1 MKGREGAT
9 HLSQLNDIRP
19 KAGYSGSETWP
30 SGCTAY
36 GFLIA
41 LIIMGRVFKL
51 FLILI
56 LSVTGVGA
64 AWSGEAFSILD
75 AINQAVKT
83 NPGVGE
89 AAANRRAT
97 EAELHQSQGVLLPQ
111 IRLDASAG
119 PEMLDQHIVPQP
131 ANNGTYLHGRE
142 ASIVL
147 RQLVFDGLASINEIW
162 RQAARV
168 DAASF
173 RVLERTELIAL
184 DAAEAYV
191 DVTRYTRIVALAEQN
206 LQVHMQ
212 LRKNVLARFAG
223 GRAGEGDTQQAE
235 ERVAA
240 AEAALADFR
249 LSLDNARAKYRKTVG
264 LEPYN
269 TRFPG
274 RLPDMPATKN
284 DSLDIAFKYNPTIRA
299 AGADVLAAKRA
310 FDATA
315 GAFVPNV
322 SLEAR
327 ATRGQDSI
335 LFPNP
340 YDEVSGKVVVSWDIF
355 RGGQDS
361 WKRAEAGQRMIEE
374 QQKHARLQREALE
387 SLDKAWAAR
396 TITTD
401 RAAALVRDVEAA
413 RRTFIAYNKEYEL
426 GQRTLIDLLNSQNQY
441 FNANVSLVSARGVA
455 VFADYQLLAAM
466 GQLLT
471 YLKTGKPPEVD
482 LLETGPLG
490 LAALKLAPIL
500 LTAPEPGSEPL
511 NNVAPVQRWES
522 PFTPVL
528 VPNIVNFGDRWF
540 PTYPADANANALFL
554 TSGKFGQASAAD
566 MPAR

>member
-1 MKGREGAT
+1 
-9 HLSQLNDIRP
+9 
-19 KAGYSGSETWP
+19 
-30 SGCTAY
+30 
-36 GFLIA
+36 
-41 LIIMGRVFKL
+41 MGRVIKTL
-51 FLILI
+51 LAIVISASGLQ
-56 LSVTGVGA
+56 A
-64 AWSGEAFSILD
+64 AWSAEPFSILD

-89 AAANRRAT
+89 ASANRRAT
-97 EAELHQSQGVLLPQ
+97 EAELHQSQGALLPQ

-119 PEMLDQHIVPQP
+119 PEMLNQYVTPQP
-131 ANNGTYLHGRE
+131 LNNGTYLRGRE
-142 ASIVL
+142 ASVL
-147 RQLVFDGLASINEIW
+147 IRQTLFDGLSSINEIW

-168 DAASF
+168 DAAAF
-173 RVLERTELIAL
+173 RVLERSELIAL

-206 LQVHMQ
+206 LQVHLE
-212 LRKNVLARFAG
+212 LRKNVRARFAG

-249 LSLDNARAKYRKTVG
+249 LSLDTARAKYRKTVG
-264 LEPYN
+264 LEPFN
-269 TRFPG
+269 MRFPG
-274 RLPDMPATKN
+274 RLSDMPGTKN
-284 DSLDIAFKYNPTIRA
+284 ESLDIAFKYNPTIRA

-310 FDATA
+310 FDATS

-322 SLEAR
+322 SLEGR
-327 ATRGQDSI
+327 ALRGVDSI
-335 LFPNP
+335 VYPGQH
-340 YDEVSGKVVVSWDIF
+340 DEVSGKVVISWDIF
-355 RGGQDS
+355 RGGQDT
-361 WKRAEAGQRMIEE
+361 WKRKEAAERMIEE

-413 RRTFIAYNKEYEL
+413 RRTFVAYNKEYEL

-471 YLKTGKPPEVD
+471 YLKTGKPPESD
-482 LLETGPLG
+482 PLETGPLG

-511 NNVAPVQRWES
+511 NNVAPVERWAS
-522 PFTPVL
+522 PFAPVL
-528 VPNIVNFGDRWF
+528 EPGAVTFGDRWSSDN
-540 PTYPADANANALFL
+540 PNDANALFL
-554 TSGKFGQASAAD
+554 ASGKFGQANASADASHSNN
-566 MPAR
+566 

>member
-1 MKGREGAT
+1 
-9 HLSQLNDIRP
+9 
-19 KAGYSGSETWP
+19 
-30 SGCTAY
+30 
-36 GFLIA
+36 
-41 LIIMGRVFKL
+41 MGRAIK
-51 FLILI
+51 LILI
-56 LSVTGVGA
+56 GAIFGVGLSA
-64 AWSGEAFSILD
+64 AWAAEPFSILD

-89 AAANRRAT
+89 ASANRRAT
-97 EAELHQSQGVLLPQ
+97 EAELHQSQGALLPQ

-119 PEMLDQHIVPQP
+119 PEMLDQHIVPPP
-131 ANNGTYLHGRE
+131 ANNGAYLNGRE
-142 ASIVL
+142 VSLVI
-147 RQLVFDGLASINEIW
+147 RQTLFDGFASLNEIW

-206 LQVHMQ
+206 LQVHLE
-212 LRKNVLARFAG
+212 LRKNVRARFAG

-240 AEAALADFR
+240 AEAALSDFR

-264 LEPYN
+264 LEPFN
-269 TRFPG
+269 LRFPG
-274 RLPDMPATKN
+274 RLPEMPATKN
-284 DSLDIAFKYNPTIRA
+284 ESLDIAFKYNPTIRA
-299 AGADVLAAKRA
+299 AGADVVAAKRA

-315 GAFVPNV
+315 GSFVPNV
-322 SLEAR
+322 SLEGR
-327 ATRGQDSI
+327 ATRGKDSI
-335 LFPNP
+335 LYPNP
-340 YDEVSGKVVVSWDIF
+340 YDEASGKVVVSWDIF

-361 WKRAEAGQRMIEE
+361 WKRAEAAQRMIEE

-396 TITTD
+396 TITTE

-413 RRTFIAYNKEYEL
+413 RRTFVAYNKEYEL

-466 GQLLT
+466 GQMLI
-471 YLKTGKPPEVD
+471 YLKTGRPPEAD
-482 LLETGPLG
+482 PIETRPLG
-490 LAALKLAPIL
+490 WIPLRLPPIL
-500 LTAPEPGSEPL
+500 LSAPEPGSEPL
-511 NNVAPVQRWES
+511 NTVTPIEQWVS
-522 PFTPVL
+522 PFTPAPAPGV
-528 VPNIVNFGDRWF
+528 VTFGERWTSND
-540 PTYPADANANALFL
+540 PGDGGALFL
-554 TSGKFGQASAAD
+554 ASGRFGQASASAD
-566 MPAR
+566 AAAR

>member
-1 MKGREGAT
+1 
-9 HLSQLNDIRP
+9 
-19 KAGYSGSETWP
+19 
-30 SGCTAY
+30 
-36 GFLIA
+36 
-41 LIIMGRVFKL
+41 MGRVFRAL
-51 FLILI
+51 FVILI
-56 LSVTGVGA
+56 SVTGLQA
-64 AWSGEAFSILD
+64 AWSAEPFSILD

-89 AAANRRAT
+89 ATANRRAT
-97 EAELHQSQGVLLPQ
+97 EAELHQSQGALLPQ

-119 PEMLDQHIVPQP
+119 PEMLNQYVVPP
-131 ANNGTYLHGRE
+131 PVNNGAYLHGRE
-142 ASIVL
+142 ASVVI
-147 RQLVFDGLASINEIW
+147 RQTLFDGLSSINEIW
-162 RQAARV
+162 RQTARV

-173 RVLERTELIAL
+173 RVLERSELIAL

-206 LQVHMQ
+206 LQVHLE
-212 LRKNVLARFAG
+212 LRKNVRARFAG

-249 LSLDNARAKYRKTVG
+249 LSLDTARAKYRKTVG

-269 TRFPG
+269 MRFPG
-274 RLPDMPATKN
+274 RLPDLPATKN
-284 DSLDIAFKYNPTIRA
+284 ELLDVAFKYNPTIRA
-299 AGADVLAAKRA
+299 AGADVLAAKHA

-322 SLEAR
+322 ALEGR
-327 ATRGQDSI
+327 ATRGADLI
-335 LFPNP
+335 LYPNQ
-340 YDEVSGKVVVSWDIF
+340 YDEVSGKVVISWDIF

-387 SLDKAWAAR
+387 LLDKAWAAR

-413 RRTFIAYNKEYEL
+413 RRTFVAYNKEYEL

-471 YLKTGKPPEVD
+471 YLKTGKPPEAD
-482 LLETGPLG
+482 PLETGPLG
-490 LAALKLAPIL
+490 LAPLKLAPVL

-511 NNVAPVQRWES
+511 NNLAPVRRWTS
-522 PFTPVL
+522 PFTPAPEPAV
-528 VPNIVNFGDRWF
+528 VTFGDRWTAND
-540 PTYPADANANALFL
+540 PTEANALFL
-554 TSGKFGQASAAD
+554 TSGKVGQANAA
-566 MPAR
+566 PSK

>member
-1 MKGREGAT
+1 
-9 HLSQLNDIRP
+9 
-19 KAGYSGSETWP
+19 
-30 SGCTAY
+30 
-36 GFLIA
+36 
-41 LIIMGRVFKL
+41 MGRLLKTFIV
-51 FLILI
+51 IAV
-56 LSVTGVGA
+56 SAVGLTPA
-64 AWSGEAFSILD
+64 TSGEPFSIVD

-97 EAELHQSQGVLLPQ
+97 EAELRQTQGTLLPQ
-111 IRLDASAG
+111 VRLSASAG
-119 PEMLDQHIVPQP
+119 PEMLHQSITP
-131 ANNGTYLHGRE
+131 APVNNGNYLNGRE
-142 ASIVL
+142 ASVVV
-147 RQLVFDGLASINEIW
+147 RQTVFDGFSSINQIW

-206 LQVHMQ
+206 LQVHLD
-212 LRKNVLARFAG
+212 LRKNVRARFAG

-249 LSLDNARAKYRKTVG
+249 LSLDIARAKYRKTVG

-269 TRFPG
+269 LRFPG
-274 RLPDMPATKN
+274 RLPDLPNSKN
-284 DSLDIAFKYNPTIRA
+284 ESLDVAFKYNPTIRA
-299 AGADVLAAKRA
+299 AGADVIAAKRA

-315 GAFVPNV
+315 GEFVPNV
-322 SLEAR
+322 SLEGR
-327 ATRGQDSI
+327 AQRGKDSI
-335 LFPNP
+335 TYQNQ
-340 YDEVSGKVVVSWDIF
+340 YDQVSGKVVVSWDIF
-355 RGGQDS
+355 NGGQSS
-361 WKRAEAGQRMIEE
+361 WKRAEAGERMIEE

-396 TITTD
+396 TITAE
-401 RAAALVRDVEAA
+401 RAAALLRDVDAA
-413 RRTFIAYNKEYEL
+413 RRTFVAYNKEYEL

-441 FNANVSLVSARGVA
+441 FNANVSLVSARGVT

-482 LLETGPLG
+482 LLETRPLG
-490 LAALKLAPIL
+490 LIPIRIAPIL

-511 NNVAPVQRWES
+511 NTAVPFPQWNNPFSAPLEPRVV
-522 PFTPVL
+522 T
-528 VPNIVNFGDRWF
+528 FGDRWSS
-540 PTYPADANANALFL
+540 ADPREANALFL
-554 TSGKFGQASAAD
+554 ASGKYGQTGTAE
-566 MPAR
+566 PAGK

>member
-1 MKGREGAT
+1 M
-9 HLSQLNDIRP
+9 P
-19 KAGYSGSETWP
+19 KAGYSGSKTWP

-36 GFLIA
+36 RFLIA
-41 LIIMGRVFKL
+41 LLIMGRVFKL
-51 FLILI
+51 FLIII
-56 LSVTGVGA
+56 LSVTGAGA

-97 EAELHQSQGVLLPQ
+97 EAELHQSQGALLPQ

-131 ANNGTYLHGRE
+131 VNNGAYLNGRE
-142 ASIVL
+142 VSIVV

-299 AGADVLAAKRA
+299 AGADVLAAKHA

-322 SLEAR
+322 SLEGR
-327 ATRGQDSI
+327 ATRGADSV
-335 LFPNP
+335 LYPNP
-340 YDEVSGKVVVSWDIF
+340 YDEASAKVVVSWDIF

-466 GQLLT
+466 GQLLS
-471 YLKTGKPPEVD
+471 YLKTGKPPEAD
-482 LLETGPLG
+482 LLENGPLG

-528 VPNIVNFGDRWF
+528 VPNIVSFGDRWF
-540 PTYPADANANALFL
+540 PTYPADANALFL
-554 TSGKFGQASAAD
+554 TSGRVGQVTAAD
-566 MPAR
+566 MPVK